1 MKRALIVLALSASPA
16 VANPAL
22 ETLCRDVA
30 AVVYRGVEDG
40 RSLSSF
46 ETGAEW
52 AVDYIPTQPQ
62 SEERKMMLG
71 AYMAGYA
78 QGLIGGDSFE
88 TAADFFNTCIS
99 EAL

>member
-1 MKRALIVLALSASPA
+1 MKRSLIILALSASPA

-22 ETLCRDVA
+22 ETVCRDVA

-40 RSLSSF
+40 RSLHSF

-52 AVDYIPTQPQ
+52 AVGYIPTQPH
-62 SEERKMMLG
+62 SEERKMMLS

-78 QGLIGGDSFE
+78 QGLIGGDSFA

-99 EAL
+99 EGA

>member
-1 MKRALIVLALSASPA
+1 MKRALIILALSAAPA
-16 VANPAL
+16 SANTAL
-22 ETLCRDVA
+22 ETVCRDVA

-52 AVDYIPTQPQ
+52 AVDYVPTKPQ
-62 SEERKMMLG
+62 SDERKMLLA
-71 AYMAGYA
+71 AYMAGYS
-78 QGLIGGDSFE
+78 QGLIGGDSFA

>member
-1 MKRALIVLALSASPA
+1 MKRALIVIALSASP
-16 VANPAL
+16 VMANPAL
-22 ETLCRDVA
+22 EAVCRDVA

-52 AVDYIPTQPQ
+52 AVGYIPTQPQ
-62 SEERKMMLG
+62 SDGRKMLLS

-78 QGLIGGDSFE
+78 QGLVGGDAFAA
-88 TAADFFNTCIS
+88 AADFFNTCIS

>member
-1 MKRALIVLALSASPA
+1 MKRALIIFAMSASPA
-16 VANPAL
+16 MANPAL
-22 ETLCRDVA
+22 ETVCRDVA
-30 AVVYRGVEDG
+30 AIVYRGVEDG

-46 ETGAEW
+46 ETGVEW
-52 AVDYIPTQPQ
+52 AMDYIPTQPQ
-62 SEERKMMLG
+62 FEERRMLLS

-78 QGLIGGDSFE
+78 QGLIGGDSSA